1 MNKHKDSTC
10 AMFWCIHPP
19 TRTPLHRIP
28 IAHSTPPQMTHE
40 NAQHMNYDRC
50 VSICWVPLEQR
61 LQGELLQQTAR
72 CCLPNN
78 MRPSWSAN
86 KTARIAQPSP
96 RNAKTAKSTCATD
109 TDAYAKQKACVKGG
123 AAARVGRASGSA
135 AAGGRPA
142 PHCVSVHSCHKGS
155 LTSSTSELA
164 ANQSASALR
173 SSWTSW
179 CQTLDATTSSL
190 ACTQTS

>member
-1 MNKHKDSTC
+1 
-10 AMFWCIHPP
+10 MFWCIHPP

-109 TDAYAKQKACVKGG
+109 TDAYAKKKKPVSKEE
-123 AAARVGRASGSA
+123 RPPAS
-135 AAGGRPA
+135 GGRPA
-142 PHCVSVHSCHKGS
+142 PPQRAGVR
-155 LTSSTSELA
+155 LRI
-164 ANQSASALR
+164 ASR
-173 SSWTSW
+173 FTP
-179 CQTLDATTSSL
+179 ATK
-190 ACTQTS
+190 AR